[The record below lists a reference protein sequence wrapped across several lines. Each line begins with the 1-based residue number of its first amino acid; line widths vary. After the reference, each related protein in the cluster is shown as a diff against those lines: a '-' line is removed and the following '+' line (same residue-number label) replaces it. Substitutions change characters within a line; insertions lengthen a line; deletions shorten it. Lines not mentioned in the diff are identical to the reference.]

1 MSESIAAATP
11 LRIAERL
18 VLGYVI
24 LSLVTV
30 VTLLVLTLLLPHD
43 VTIQAWVRGVIVAG
57 TSLLTLLFARRAR
70 SGGAR
75 ALLRLR
81 IIVVVLIVAVLG
93 VLFFL
98 PLPLWMVIEQALC
111 GVILVATATQIFRK
125 DATAGD

>member
-1 MSESIAAATP
+1 MSEAVAATP

-18 VLGYVI
+18 VLGYVV

-30 VTLLVLTLLLPHD
+30 VTLLALSLFAPRD
-43 VTIQAWVRGVIVAG
+43 VTVEAWVRGVIVAG

-70 SGGAR
+70 SGGAK

-81 IIVVVLIVAVLG
+81 IIVLVLIVAVVG

-111 GVILVATATQIFRK
+111 GVILVVAAIQIFRR
-125 DATAGD
+125 DAAAA

>member
-1 MSESIAAATP
+1 MSESTAAAP
-11 LRIAERL
+11 LRTAERL
-18 VLGYVI
+18 VRGYVVV
-24 LSLVTV
+24 SLVTV
-30 VTLLVLTLLLPHD
+30 VALLILTLLAPRD
-43 VTIQAWVRGVIVAG
+43 VTIEAWVRGVIVAG

-70 SGGAR
+70 SGGAK

-125 DATAGD
+125 DAVAA

>member
-1 MSESIAAATP
+1 MSESTAATP
-11 LRIAERL
+11 LRTALRF
-18 VLGYVI
+18 VTGYVI

-30 VTLLVLTLLLPHD
+30 VALGALTFLLPQD

-57 TSLLTLLFARRAR
+57 TSLLTLRFARRAR
-70 SGGAR
+70 SGGGR

-81 IIVVVLIVAVLG
+81 IIVVVLLVAVVG

-111 GVILVATATQIFRK
+111 GVLLVATATQIFRR
-125 DATAGD
+125 DAQPAAA

>member
-1 MSESIAAATP
+1 MSESVAARP
-11 LRIAERL
+11 LLIAERL
-18 VLGYVI
+18 VLGYVA

-30 VTLLVLTLLLPHD
+30 VALAALSVLAPHD
-43 VTIQAWVRGVIVAG
+43 VTVEAWVRGLVVAG

-70 SGGAR
+70 SGGAK

-81 IIVVVLIVAVLG
+81 IIVAVLIAAVLG

-111 GVILVATATQIFRK
+111 GVILVATATQVFRR
-125 DATAGD
+125 DAAV